1 MPPTEPHAFF
11 PFSANKGDHP
21 LFFISIVVLTAAS
34 CCLAFLIPLYQIAS
48 GKLPRHGFDE

>member
-48 GKLPRHGFDE
+48 GKLLRHGFDE